1 MPIER
6 QNAVLDLSDPNIILG
21 PHKCHATEHLENSD
35 PLAAK
40 KKQSDK
46 VSPQS
51 LGNVGDAGT
60 TDSSAEETTGTPDV
74 AAAAQAIT
82 IEDGDKGVTTDEDD
96 NTELG
101 ACAMQCVLLYR
112 FTYSAGQQKTT
123 IFF

>member
-6 QNAVLDLSDPNIILG
+6 QNAVLDLSDPNIVLG
-21 PHKCHATEHLENSD
+21 PRKRRATERLLENGD

-40 KKQSDK
+40 KKRSDK

-51 LGNVGDAGT
+51 LGNVGDTGT

-82 IEDGDKGVTTDEDD
+82 IEDGDKGATTDEDD
-96 NTELG
+96 DAELG
-101 ACAMQCVLLYR
+101 ACAMQHVLL
-112 FTYSAGQQKTT
+112 
-123 IFF
+123 